1 MHPNTVIHVSGLR
14 YTHGLNIKEERERE
28 RKREE
33 EEEGKGV
40 EVLFIH
46 DLLTLTLW
54 LVIAFL
60 SCLDSSR
67 S

>member
-1 MHPNTVIHVSGLR
+1 MSPEDLGAL
-14 YTHGLNIKEERERE
+14 ERE